1 MEPCPTNPLYIIQL
15 NGKHSDCISLC
26 QLFLWGMPTYWKCVI
41 LPIGDEPTYLAKPTP
56 IILLTDHY
64 YSSRYI
70 ARNFNTYTSG
80 VPKI

>member
-1 MEPCPTNPLYIIQL
+1 
-15 NGKHSDCISLC
+15 
-26 QLFLWGMPTYWKCVI
+26 MPTYWKCVI

-64 YSSRYI
+64 YSSHYI